1 MKRWVRW
8 QDWANVV
15 LGAWLFFSPWIFNY
29 GGGAATNAW
38 FFGAIAVVVGF
49 WALGQAGSRLAEWIN
64 VALGTWMFFAPWVMG
79 FGATSTAGAFNAWII
94 GAAIAILAGSSLATI
109 STQAPRHA

>member
-1 MKRWVRW
+1 MRPWVRW

-15 LGAWLFFSPWIFNY
+15 LGVWLFFSPWIFGY
-29 GGGAATNAW
+29 GDGAAANAW
-38 FFGAIAVVVGF
+38 LFGGTAVVVGF
-49 WALGQAGSRLAEWIN
+49 WALGRPGSRTAEWSN

-79 FGATSTAGAFNAWII
+79 FGITTQAGAFNAWII
-94 GAAIAILAGSSLATI
+94 GAAIAILAGSGLATI